1 MAEAMACPYTRYFS
15 SNDRRTLTSFPAPVL
30 VAKDPSPL
38 LLLFLGG
45 RRSPY
50 RVDDLYEGGVRG
62 EHLDRTGPQRLLVQ
76 LRVELVGEHQR
87 LECYK
92 LLQVAKD
99 VLLVCPFFGPLADA
113 R

>member
-1 MAEAMACPYTRYFS
+1 MTSWGSKRSASPSRSSPSTTATSTSGRNCRMADAMACPYTRYFS
-15 SNDRRTLTSFPAPVL
+15 SNDRRTLILFPAPVL

-62 EHLDRTGPQRLLVQ
+62 EHLDRTGPQRLLVHG
-76 LRVELVGEHQR
+76 RVE
-87 LECYK
+87 
-92 LLQVAKD
+92 
-99 VLLVCPFFGPLADA
+99 
-113 R
+113 